1 METTRRAEVSAALT
15 IVMIGYAA
23 SMSKIGSYPR
33 VARQCNASDEGKQ
46 AIFDGPESRT
56 LKSNIRVTLCHC
68 HENPL
73 SEMDLEDEVFG
84 KYIVTFQNKTP
95 D

>member
-1 METTRRAEVSAALT
+1 MRPPCRRSEATPEL
-15 IVMIGYAA
+15 
-23 SMSKIGSYPR
+23 PD
-33 VARQCNASDEGKQ
+33 NASDEGKQ

-56 LKSNIRVTLCHC
+56 LNSNIRVTLCHC